1 MLLILLWRFYRQYTV
16 IVFVAFRTDQAYLL
30 DTGHWI
36 HMSEHQYY
44 MPGQQPR
51 PDSVFRVAL
60 WFNAWASPQ
69 TPTRVINIPVS
80 NFLTQQLN
88 NTTLKTHFKFNLRKR
103 KMFQYIK
110 GCYRQFFKEG
120 RITSICWKEFY
131 LCPGVNELWLGRKAA
146 LTGRWGSQSHPQLD
160 DIVSLSLVAPSD

>member
-1 MLLILLWRFYRQYTV
+1 
-16 IVFVAFRTDQAYLL
+16 
-30 DTGHWI
+30 
-36 HMSEHQYY
+36 MSEHQYY

-88 NTTLKTHFKFNLRKR
+88 NSALKTHFKFNLRK
-103 KMFQYIK
+103 KKCFSTSK
-110 GCYRQFFKEG
+110 GA
-120 RITSICWKEFY
+120 I
-131 LCPGVNELWLGRKAA
+131 VNFSKKAELQAFVEKSFTFA
-146 LTGRWGSQSHPQLD
+146 L
-160 DIVSLSLVAPSD
+160 V